1 MLEPRRVCWPARS
14 YASAPAVSATMD
26 THVKATTKVRR
37 RLTTRLAFPSRGAE
51 HVVPAEGRQAPIRGL
66 RITSGCTPSSTSS
79 RRARDQCHGRSRC
92 RGSHVLPMSSRQ
104 TVETTMDVSD
114 RPRVLQIQVPSTGP
128 CEASSRHSRRRRR
141 ATAPRARWRVPSP
154 PRPPVGRHGG
164 EAPLASRR
172 SAGAD
177 CVSSRLRRTALT
189 PWARVASPSASR
201 AAGMVLDAV
210 DKELDTGTSDASKYQ
225 RKLAAASQRR
235 IELAVEERRRSQK
248 TDLSFI
254 EKANQRALE
263 RLLAQTSIEIGN
275 RDKTETQTF
284 EIDGRVVEV
293 DDVDPW
299 VRPSPEAASTRSPS
313 EPPGPVL
320 SSLRPFRPR
329 ASHPTRPTPT
339 REGTH
344 DDRDGREKRRANLG
358 NRDASLAP
366 RRRRRGTRRTRSRSR
381 RLWRHQRPVRPPRAR
396 RRDAQDGGHS
406 SFLVPG
412 VGRAFRAGGGQSA
425 RGQCVDPLGV

>member
-1 MLEPRRVCWPARS
+1 MGAFG
-14 YASAPAVSATMD
+14 
-26 THVKATTKVRR
+26 
-37 RLTTRLAFPSRGAE
+37 RLAG
-51 HVVPAEGRQAPIRGL
+51 
-66 RITSGCTPSSTSS
+66 
-79 RRARDQCHGRSRC
+79 
-92 RGSHVLPMSSRQ
+92 
-104 TVETTMDVSD
+104 
-114 RPRVLQIQVPSTGP
+114 
-128 CEASSRHSRRRRR
+128 
-141 ATAPRARWRVPSP
+141 
-154 PRPPVGRHGG
+154 
-164 EAPLASRR
+164 
-172 SAGAD
+172 
-177 CVSSRLRRTALT
+177 
-189 PWARVASPSASR
+189 SASR

-210 DKELDTGTSDASKYQ
+210 DKELDAGTSDASKYQ

-299 VRPSPEAASTRSPS
+299 VRPSPEAASTRSPP

-344 DDRDGREKRRANLG
+344 VRSRRARG
-358 NRDASLAP
+358 AP
-366 RRRRRGTRRTRSRSR
+366 REPWQSRRVARTATSRRRGTRRARSRSR
-381 RLWRHQRPVRPPRAR
+381 RFRRHQRPVRPPRAR

>member
-1 MLEPRRVCWPARS
+1 MGAFG
-14 YASAPAVSATMD
+14 
-26 THVKATTKVRR
+26 
-37 RLTTRLAFPSRGAE
+37 RLAG
-51 HVVPAEGRQAPIRGL
+51 
-66 RITSGCTPSSTSS
+66 
-79 RRARDQCHGRSRC
+79 
-92 RGSHVLPMSSRQ
+92 
-104 TVETTMDVSD
+104 
-114 RPRVLQIQVPSTGP
+114 
-128 CEASSRHSRRRRR
+128 
-141 ATAPRARWRVPSP
+141 
-154 PRPPVGRHGG
+154 
-164 EAPLASRR
+164 
-172 SAGAD
+172 
-177 CVSSRLRRTALT
+177 
-189 PWARVASPSASR
+189 SASR

-210 DKELDTGTSDASKYQ
+210 DKELDAGTSDASKYQ

-299 VRPSPEAASTRSPS
+299 VRPSPEAASTRSHPNPRSRPLVPPTLPS
-313 EPPGPVL
+313 ARVSP
-320 SSLRPFRPR
+320 
-329 ASHPTRPTPT
+329 HTP
-339 REGTH
+339 
-344 DDRDGREKRRANLG
+344 DPD
-358 NRDASLAP
+358 P
-366 RRRRRGTRRTRSRSR
+366 RRNPRTIATGARSAARTLAIATRRSHRDVSSSRYSPR
-381 RLWRHQRPVRPPRAR
+381 EISKPPIRRHQRPVRPPRAR